1 MPRYRRKEGAEVL
14 EPRYVTRRSNHLL
27 QRRSPAERMGGSFI
41 RNPVSD
47 LAGAL
52 VNGISNVFNSAWED
66 TNNAPQERIY
76 RGAEARPHV
85 WPWMAKVKV
94 WTFYFLVNQEFY
106 PLFRTHNINTQ
117 SFRR

>member
-1 MPRYRRKEGAEVL
+1 MKVLKYFFFNFRKPRYRRNDGVL

-27 QRRSPAERMGGSFI
+27 QRRSPAERIGGGGGGFI

-52 VNGISNVFNSAWED
+52 VNGISNVFSSAWED

-94 WTFYFLVNQEFY
+94 
-106 PLFRTHNINTQ
+106 
-117 SFRR
+117 

>member
-94 WTFYFLVNQEFY
+94 WTLVVRLLEHVCPFIY
-106 PLFRTHNINTQ
+106 TG
-117 SFRR
+117 